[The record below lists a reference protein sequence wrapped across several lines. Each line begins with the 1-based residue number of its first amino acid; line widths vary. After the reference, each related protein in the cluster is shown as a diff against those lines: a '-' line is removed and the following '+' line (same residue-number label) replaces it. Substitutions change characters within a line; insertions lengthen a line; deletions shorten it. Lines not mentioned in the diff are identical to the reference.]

1 MTLKALALNCTLKA
15 DGDSSTQRMIDLVLA
30 SLERHGV
37 TGRSIRLAKF
47 NVKPG
52 VTSDEGEGDDWPN
65 LRKQVLMANILIMGT
80 PIWLGQPSSVCK
92 RALERMDAFL
102 EETDDKSLQTR
113 LKCWP
118 AMRLIW
124 RGS

>member
-52 VTSDEGEGDDWPN
+52 VTSTKARAMIGQIYASKCSWP
-65 LRKQVLMANILIMGT
+65 T
-80 PIWLGQPSSVCK
+80 S
-92 RALERMDAFL
+92 
-102 EETDDKSLQTR
+102 
-113 LKCWP
+113 
-118 AMRLIW
+118 
-124 RGS
+124 